1 MSAEIKVLDSWVLA
15 EFATPE
21 ALVDA
26 TRQMREKGYE
36 GMDTYSPY
44 PLHGGSEALGLPP
57 SRVPFIALGGALTGM
72 ITALSFQTYMNTID
86 YPLNVGGRPTLSLP
100 AWVPITFELSVLLCA
115 FGIFFGLLGLSRLPQ
130 PYHPVFESEEFRSA
144 STHGYWLSVPTAM
157 TTVKADD
164 IKNQLTTLGATHV
177 TVVTGEKE

>member
-1 MSAEIKVLDSWVLA
+1 MATETKVLESFVLA
-15 EFATPE
+15 EFATPD

-26 TRQMREKGYE
+26 TRQMREKGFA

-57 SRVPFIALGGALTGM
+57 SRVPFIALGGALTG
-72 ITALSFQTYMNTID
+72 ITVALAMQTYMNTID
-86 YPLNVGGRPTLSLP
+86 YPLNVGGRPLLSLP
-100 AWVPITFELSVLLCA
+100 AWVPITFELAILLTA

-130 PYHPVFESEEFRSA
+130 PYHPVFESEAFRTA
-144 STHGYWLSVPTAM
+144 STHGYWLSVPQAVGATSE
-157 TTVKADD
+157 D
-164 IKNQLTTLGATHV
+164 ITNQLKALGATQV

>member
-1 MSAEIKVLDSWVLA
+1 MATETKVLDSWVLA

-26 TRQMREKGYE
+26 TQKMREKGYA

-57 SRVPFIALGGALTGM
+57 SRVPFIALSGGLTGLVL
-72 ITALSFQTYMNTID
+72 ALAMQTFMNTID
-86 YPLNVGGRPTLSLP
+86 YPLNVGGRPLLSLP
-100 AWVPITFELSVLLCA
+100 AWVPVTFEMAVLLAA

-130 PYHPVFESEEFRSA
+130 PYHPVFESEAFRSA
-144 STHGYWLSVPTAM
+144 STHGYWLSVPQAES
-157 TTVKADD
+157 VKSAEVMD
-164 IKNQLTTLGATHV
+164 QLKALGATQV